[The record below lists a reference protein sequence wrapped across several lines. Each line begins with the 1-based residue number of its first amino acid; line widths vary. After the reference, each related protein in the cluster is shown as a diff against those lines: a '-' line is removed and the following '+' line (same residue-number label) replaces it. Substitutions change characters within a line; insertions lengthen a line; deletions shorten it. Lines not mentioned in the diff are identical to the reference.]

1 MFLQRL
7 SDVCRTTSFRLAM
20 LFLALFGLASLVLFG
35 FMYGEVKNFMQNKVD
50 EWVQREEQE
59 FAGQPVDDIL
69 RRLKDRTIGE
79 ADAERSMALFD
90 KTGARVAGTAISL
103 PTSIPDTA
111 GPFNFKVVGIPGHTH
126 FRGVVHTL
134 DSGDRLLIAQDI
146 GELREF
152 DEVLTGAM
160 ALAGAIIAVLG
171 LAGAAI
177 VGAGAVRQIDGITR
191 TTQDI
196 IAGDL
201 SKRLPTRGNSGDVD
215 KLAGVV
221 NKMLA
226 EIERLMHE
234 VKGVCDN
241 IAHDLRTPL
250 TRLLAGLERVQRRSS
265 STEDYRQGVDEAI
278 AETQAALRTFSA
290 LLRISEI
297 EDGIR
302 RSGFQS
308 VDVVAIATDAVDF
321 YEPAADE
328 KSILMTFSV
337 EGTPI
342 LAIPG
347 EPSLLFE
354 AIGNLLDNAIKFTPE
369 GGAVSVRIR
378 GGPRVTD
385 ITVSDTGPGIPPD
398 ESETILRRFYRTER
412 SRHTPGNG
420 LGLSLVAA
428 VARLHAMVIIIDQPD
443 TGASVSL
450 RYETK
455 DAARPMA

>member
-20 LFLALFGLASLVLFG
+20 LFLGLFGLASLVLFS

-50 EWVQREEQE
+50 EWVLREEQE
-59 FAGQPVDDIL
+59 FAQRPVDDIL
-69 RRLKDRTIGE
+69 RRLKDRAIGE

-103 PTSIPDTA
+103 PASIPDTA
-111 GPFNFKVVGIPGHTH
+111 GPFNFKVAGVPGHTH
-126 FRGVVHTL
+126 FRGIVHTL
-134 DSGDRLLIAQDI
+134 SSGDRLLIAQDI

-152 DEVLTGAM
+152 DEVLSGAM
-160 ALAGAIIAVLG
+160 VLAGAIIAMLG

-201 SKRLPTRGNSGDVD
+201 SKRLPTGGNSGDVD

-221 NKMLA
+221 NRMLA

-250 TRLLAGLERVQRRSS
+250 TRLLAGLERVQRRASS
-265 STEDYRQGVDEAI
+265 MEDYRKGVDEAI
-278 AETQAALRTFSA
+278 TETQAALRTFSA

-297 EDGIR
+297 EDGVR

-308 VDVVAIATDAVDF
+308 VDVVAITTDAVDF

-328 KSILMTFSV
+328 KSIIMTFAV

-378 GGPRVTD
+378 GGPKQTD

-428 VARLHAMVIIIDQPD
+428 VARLHGMVIIIAQPG

-455 DAARPMA
+455 DAARPMV

>member
-1 MFLQRL
+1 M
-7 SDVCRTTSFRLAM
+7 
-20 LFLALFGLASLVLFG
+20 
-35 FMYGEVKNFMQNKVD
+35 
-50 EWVQREEQE
+50 
-59 FAGQPVDDIL
+59 
-69 RRLKDRTIGE
+69 
-79 ADAERSMALFD
+79 
-90 KTGARVAGTAISL
+90 
-103 PTSIPDTA
+103 
-111 GPFNFKVVGIPGHTH
+111 
-126 FRGVVHTL
+126 
-134 DSGDRLLIAQDI
+134 
-146 GELREF
+146 
-152 DEVLTGAM
+152 
-160 ALAGAIIAVLG
+160 
-171 LAGAAI
+171 
-177 VGAGAVRQIDGITR
+177 
-191 TTQDI
+191 
-196 IAGDL
+196 
-201 SKRLPTRGNSGDVD
+201 
-215 KLAGVV
+215 AGVV

>member
-35 FMYGEVKNFMQNKVD
+35 FMYVEVKSFMRGKVD
-50 EWVQREEQE
+50 EWVLREEQD
-59 FAGQPVDDIL
+59 FGRRPLDDIV
-69 RRLKDRTIGE
+69 RRLKDRAAGE
-79 ADAERSMALFD
+79 ADAGRPMALFD
-90 KTGARVAGTAISL
+90 KTGSLIAGNAISL
-103 PTSIPDTA
+103 PDSIADA
-111 GPFNFKVVGIPGHTH
+111 GAISNLRLSGLPGRTH
-126 FRGVVHTL
+126 FRGVVRKL
-134 DSGDRLLIAQDI
+134 ASGDTLVIAQDI

-152 DEVLTGAM
+152 NEVLSGAM
-160 ALAGAIIAVLG
+160 ALAGAIIALLG

-191 TTQDI
+191 ATKDI
-196 IAGDL
+196 ITGDL
-201 SKRLPTRGNSGDVD
+201 SRRLPTWGKSGDVD
-215 KLAGVV
+215 RLAGVV
-221 NKMLA
+221 NDMLA

-250 TRLLAGLERVQRRSS
+250 TRLLAGLERIQRRA
-265 STEDYRQGVDEAI
+265 STTEEYRLGVDEAI
-278 AETQAALRTFSA
+278 EETQATLRTFSA

-297 EDGIR
+297 EDGAR

-308 VDVVAIATDAVDF
+308 VDLAAVTADAVDF
-321 YEPAADE
+321 YEPAAEE
-328 KSILMTFSV
+328 KSIAMNFVV
-337 EGTPI
+337 EGAPPLT
-342 LAIPG
+342 IPG

-369 GGAVSVRIR
+369 GGRVSVKILGGLDGTRIA
-378 GGPRVTD
+378 
-385 ITVSDTGPGIPPD
+385 VSDTGPGIPQG
-398 ESETILRRFYRTER
+398 EGEAILGRFYRTER

-428 VARLHAMVIIIDQPD
+428 VARLHGMDVVIGHPPVGSCI
-443 TGASVSL
+443 SL
-450 RYETK
+450 HY
-455 DAARPMA
+455 ARGGQAI